1 MRRRTGASIHAINAL
16 GRLVAADS
24 HRRRKQAR
32 MAAFADRL
40 AEHGCVS
47 RAGAETGIS
56 AKTAENYFTE
66 IRRDLGPQ
74 AYD

>member
-1 MRRRTGASIHAINAL
+1 
-16 GRLVAADS
+16 
-24 HRRRKQAR
+24 